1 MCGNFPVN
9 HGMIGQSLPQSGEE
23 GHRIVI
29 LTPPYQAELVPLA
42 AGSLWGENA
51 CVPLCMCGTSR
62 GLNPTWSM
70 LTLVC
75 ILFILSSPHLK

>member
-1 MCGNFPVN
+1 MWKLSREPWHDWSISPSVWGGGAP
-9 HGMIGQSLPQSGEE
+9 
-23 GHRIVI
+23 IVI